1 MATTAP
7 MPAASIAAGVSC
19 HGVAGGLSS
28 EPSRR
33 SESTTGMR
41 LRASGAAIGDIGNVG
56 RHRTIV
62 RSGGPDRRAVGPT
75 IR

>member
-1 MATTAP
+1 
-7 MPAASIAAGVSC
+7 
-19 HGVAGGLSS
+19 
-28 EPSRR
+28 
-33 SESTTGMR
+33 MR